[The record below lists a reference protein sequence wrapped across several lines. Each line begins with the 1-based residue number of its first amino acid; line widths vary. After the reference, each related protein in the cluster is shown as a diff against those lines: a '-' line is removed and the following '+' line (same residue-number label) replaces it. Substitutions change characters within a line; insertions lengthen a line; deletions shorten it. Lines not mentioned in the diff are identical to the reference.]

1 MAKSHYSMYLLSRVK
16 MLHEIS
22 QLKAFTEDGVFFLR
36 KISQFTVE
44 IPNDNIEFLWLLLA
58 ERQ

>member
-1 MAKSHYSMYLLSRVK
+1 MYLLSRVK